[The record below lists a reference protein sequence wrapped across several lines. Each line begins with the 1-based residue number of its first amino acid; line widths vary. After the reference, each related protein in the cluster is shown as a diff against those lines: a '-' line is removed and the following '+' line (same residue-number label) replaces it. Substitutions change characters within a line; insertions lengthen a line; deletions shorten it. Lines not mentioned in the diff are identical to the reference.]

1 MEKKNEMWKGEKEN
15 ENRKKRDKTENKGK
29 MDIKIGEEGIEK
41 ER

>member
-1 MEKKNEMWKGEKEN
+1 MEKKNETWKGEKEN
-15 ENRKKRDKTENKGK
+15 ENRKKRNKTENKGK

>member
-1 MEKKNEMWKGEKEN
+1 MEKKNETWKGEKEN